1 MSTSDSV
8 SSREAQNKNSR
19 QRYDTDE
26 DYRQGKLSENSRYQS
41 ENKVRIREN
50 NRKRYNSDPEYRRRR
65 LKASA
70 AYYQRKKESK

>member
-26 DYRQGKLSENSRYQS
+26 GYRQGKLSENSRYQS
-41 ENKVRIREN
+41 ENKVRIR
-50 NRKRYNSDPEYRRRR
+50 RTTARDTTAILSTGAD
-65 LKASA
+65 A
-70 AYYQRKKESK
+70 